1 MKRYLIPVFLL
12 LAVAACGGGGGRKGA
27 DGNAAD
33 SLAASAPKKPAPV
46 AKPSAADTLTLAN
59 TRGRL
64 PQEPVF
70 DIVTTMGTIRV
81 KLYKDTPKH
90 RENFTRL
97 ALTRFYDD
105 VLFHRV
111 ISGFMIQGGDPYTR
125 DTSRVEEWGEGGPG
139 YTIDAEI
146 LPQHRHKKGA
156 LAAARRGNLANPMR
170 ESSGSQFYL
179 VQDSIGCRHLN
190 GEYTVFGETVGGLNV
205 IDRIAHVQTD
215 RYDHPLTPVRIVRIR
230 PNDEL
235 NRRALEEEQRAAEV
249 IETPEQP
256 EKEAVRKPETKTDK
270 KTDAKIDQQTGL
282 VEEEFDVES
291 AQPDTASTP
300 RRRLFNFRKRSKE

>member
-33 SLAASAPKKPAPV
+33 SLAASVPEKPAPV
-46 AKPSAADTLTLAN
+46 ARPSGADTLTLAN

-90 RENFTRL
+90 RDNFIRL
-97 ALTRFYDD
+97 ATSRYYDD

-111 ISGFMIQGGDPYTR
+111 IDGFVIQGGDPYTR
-125 DTSRVEEWGEGGPG
+125 DTSRVAEWGEGGPG

-146 LPQHRHKKGA
+146 LPTHRHKRGA
-156 LAAARRGNLANPMR
+156 LAAARRQNLANPMK

-179 VQDSIGCRHLN
+179 VQDSLNCQHLN
-190 GEYTVFGETVGGLNV
+190 GEFTVFGETIAGLNV
-205 IDRIAHVQTD
+205 IDRIAKVKTD
-215 RYDHPLTPVRIVRIR
+215 RYDHPERPVRIVRIR
-230 PNDEL
+230 PNDQL
-235 NRRALEEEQRAAEV
+235 NKRALEEEQNALELTF
-249 IETPEQP
+249 TPEP
-256 EKEAVRKPETKTDK
+256 EVTNDKVQEEETKTKDRPQMDTIK
-270 KTDAKIDQQTGL
+270 KGKHVITRVK
-282 VEEEFDVES
+282 
-291 AQPDTASTP
+291 
-300 RRRLFNFRKRSKE
+300 K